1 MAAVR
6 TVCVVFL
13 EAGYAVPLDLDLEVG
28 FVIRTAY
35 EVFLEPQI
43 ELPFRHTQ
51 NRQPGSCPHFFPS
64 SVSAGI
70 RFRRRGVFVNCTRA
84 LPLHL
89 TSRSLCFVRGG
100 VEPNPATAK
109 RLPQNCPKPELHRD
123 VWTHPRDQTN
133 PCPHKGLSVAQHTLS
148 KVADDVE
155 LWGAAG
161 IATKLPVPWLHEARN

>member
-1 MAAVR
+1 MKCSLSLRWSSLSGIHR
-6 TVCVVFL
+6 TDNLGLAHTFSLHLSQQESDSVGEVCLWIAL
-13 EAGYAVPLDLDLEVG
+13 EL
-28 FVIRTAY
+28 I
-35 EVFLEPQI
+35 
-43 ELPFRHTQ
+43 
-51 NRQPGSCPHFFPS
+51 S
-64 SVSAGI
+64 
-70 RFRRRGVFVNCTRA
+70 TRA

-109 RLPQNCPKPELHRD
+109 RLPQNCLKPELHRD
-123 VWTHPRDQTN
+123 VWTHPQDQTN
-133 PCPHKGLSVAQHTLS
+133 PYPHKGLSVAQHTLS